1 MARRLSAVLATVGAM
16 MVPALA
22 VMAAPALAAE
32 GSGCRCLYQGK
43 SFDQGELV
51 CIHVG
56 GKTRLARCGMLLN
69 NSSWQFVQNGCPSA
83 LMTVLPPG
91 RLAGLAGIAPP
102 AIE

>member
-1 MARRLSAVLATVGAM
+1 MGGRLLVTLAALA
-16 MVPALA
+16 ALA
-22 VMAAPALAAE
+22 VATLPSLAAGGFE
-32 GSGCRCLYQGK
+32 CRCLYQGK
-43 SFDQGELV
+43 YFNQGDLV
-51 CIHVG
+51 CLTVG
-56 GKTRLARCGMLLN
+56 GTARLARCGMLLN